1 MEFVSEDQLSYDWKL
16 FGYQRKVNEGGVPS
30 EIVEERYRER
40 R

>member
-16 FGYQRKVNEGGVPS
+16 FEYQRKVNADGVPS